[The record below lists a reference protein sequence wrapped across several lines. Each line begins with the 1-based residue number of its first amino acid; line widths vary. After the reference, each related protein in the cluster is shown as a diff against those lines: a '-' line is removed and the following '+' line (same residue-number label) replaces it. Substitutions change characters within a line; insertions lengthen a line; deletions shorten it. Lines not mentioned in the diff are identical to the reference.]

1 MNDSLK
7 ENTKRIK
14 NANRK
19 DTEIKNIFCFHFLRI
34 LMGQAKKGDLNI
46 VKSTC
51 NFIGNKLNNISAK
64 FGRTCFNGFWEIFAA
79 ILPKI
84 MSAILKW

>member
-1 MNDSLK
+1 MTDSLK

-14 NANRK
+14 NANKK

-46 VKSTC
+46 PM
-51 NFIGNKLNNISAK
+51 LNPHVILWGIS
-64 FGRTCFNGFWEIFAA
+64 
-79 ILPKI
+79 
-84 MSAILKW
+84 

>member
-14 NANRK
+14 NTNRK
-19 DTEIKNIFCFHFLRI
+19 DTEIKNIFCSYFLRI

-46 VKSTC
+46 VKSPC
-51 NFIGNKLNNISAK
+51 NFIGNKLNNSAK
-64 FGRTCFNGFWEIFAA
+64 FGRTCFNGF
-79 ILPKI
+79 
-84 MSAILKW
+84 

>member
-14 NANRK
+14 NAKRK

-34 LMGQAKKGDLNI
+34 LMGQAKKGDLN
-46 VKSTC
+46 
-51 NFIGNKLNNISAK
+51 LDNISAK
-64 FGRTCFNGFWEIFAA
+64 FGRTCFNGF
-79 ILPKI
+79 
-84 MSAILKW
+84 